1 MMYIIVA
8 LVILI
13 GLIFLI
19 KETGLGKFLML
30 LGLFFILITL
40 LTDIIYEEGTV
51 LILGIILFLIGLW
64 LWWRKRKNR
73 TNINNPNYMGPY
85 SPSSRPSNPGIIRRM
100 MNRKREISD
109 AKHQEKVNY
118 ERQKAE
124 QENQRKLHEAEVRRR
139 AERIAKI
146 RKRRI

>member
-1 MMYIIVA
+1 
-8 LVILI
+8 
-13 GLIFLI
+13 
-19 KETGLGKFLML
+19 
-30 LGLFFILITL
+30 
-40 LTDIIYEEGTV
+40 
-51 LILGIILFLIGLW
+51 
-64 LWWRKRKNR
+64 
-73 TNINNPNYMGPY
+73 
-85 SPSSRPSNPGIIRRM
+85 